1 MLMNGGRPPRPLG
14 GERLGLSDPLWKMA
28 ECCWQQS
35 PEERLKA
42 SEVVDLLRE
51 M

>member
-1 MLMNGGRPPRPLG
+1 MVMSGERPSRPQEA
-14 GERLGLSDPLWKMA
+14 ERLGLSDPLWKMA
-28 ECCWQQS
+28 ECCWQKS
-35 PEERLKA
+35 PKERLKA